1 MRRDT
6 KQKVRTLIPM
16 KPTKMGG
23 EEEEEEEVGLGE
35 AVDADAA
42 AELLEERDT
51 EDMVRVGLVGVI
63 ARLHHC

>member
-23 EEEEEEEVGLGE
+23 DEEEEEELGE

-42 AELLEERDT
+42 AELLEESDVV
-51 EDMVRVGLVGVI
+51 DMVRVGFVSVM